1 MTLPKALCT
10 DETGATGIEYGLII
24 SLIAMALV
32 GAFQELRAEVFAMYG
47 HIEEQY
53 AAAQD

>member
-1 MTLPKALCT
+1 MTLLKALRR

-47 HIEEQY
+47 HVEEQY
-53 AAAQD
+53 AGVQ

>member
-1 MTLPKALCT
+1 MTLLRALCR

-24 SLIAMALV
+24 SLIAMAVV
-32 GAFQELRAEVFAMYG
+32 GAFQELRTEVFAMYG
-47 HIEEQY
+47 TIEDQY